1 VDPNQGAVVVLLRS
15 FSSLILPQFFDNQ
28 IVLTLIE
35 GKKPPGIF
43 SLLDDMGA
51 TAHAMESHAVDAKA
65 LEKLKG
71 SCSSNAHFRGMDT
84 AFSIKHYA
92 GTVTYEIN
100 GFIEKNKDTLFPDLI
115 ETMQSSTNPFIVGLF
130 PEDTSSSQN
139 KRPTTAG
146 FKIKSSAADLMT
158 ALSRCSPHYIRCI
171 KPNDEK
177 KASTYD
183 DKRVAH
189 QVQYLGLLEN
199 VKVRRAG
206 FAFRA
211 EFARFVQRYKKTSPQ
226 TWGMWGEWT
235 GNPQQGA
242 QLILGDNGVA
252 ATEFQFGKT
261 KVFLKSPETLFF
273 MEEQIEKFAFGC
285 TVTIQNAWRNFKLR
299 KKALEEAANAADL
312 LRGRKQRNR
321 DSVNRKFLADY
332 MKYAENYGLQEAIK
346 QGGGAGEEMV
356 FANAIEAF
364 NRRLKT
370 EKRDFVIT
378 NKALYFVSRKKKG
391 ATVLYKVTK
400 RTELS
405 AVTQVS
411 LSTFADDYIIIHCN
425 DFDQA
430 FSDVHKTEIATKIV
444 NYAKAL
450 TNRTIPVNFQA
461 VINYKIKVESFV
473 LDHSSK
479 S

>member
-1 VDPNQGAVVVLLRS
+1 MDAHQGGVALFFVARAFFTDMVA
-15 FSSLILPQFFDNQ
+15 QYFDNQ
-28 IVLTLIE
+28 VVLNLIE

-51 TAHAMESHAVDAKA
+51 TAHAMESTAVDAKA

-71 SCSSNAHFRGMDT
+71 SCGSNPQFRGMDT
-84 AFSIKHYA
+84 AFSVKHYA
-92 GTVTYEIN
+92 GNVTYEIN

-115 ETMQSSTNPFIVGLF
+115 ETMQSSGNPFIVALF
-130 PEDTSSSQN
+130 PEDTSASQS

-211 EFARFVQRYKKTSPQ
+211 EFARFVQRYKKTSPH

-242 QLILGDNGVA
+242 QIILTDNGVA

-261 KVFLKSPETLFF
+261 K
-273 MEEQIEKFAFGC
+273 
-285 TVTIQNAWRNFKLR
+285 
-299 KKALEEAANAADL
+299 
-312 LRGRKQRNR
+312 
-321 DSVNRKFLADY
+321 
-332 MKYAENYGLQEAIK
+332 
-346 QGGGAGEEMV
+346 
-356 FANAIEAF
+356 
-364 NRRLKT
+364 
-370 EKRDFVIT
+370 
-378 NKALYFVSRKKKG
+378 
-391 ATVLYKVTK
+391 
-400 RTELS
+400 
-405 AVTQVS
+405 
-411 LSTFADDYIIIHCN
+411 
-425 DFDQA
+425 
-430 FSDVHKTEIATKIV
+430 
-444 NYAKAL
+444 
-450 TNRTIPVNFQA
+450 
-461 VINYKIKVESFV
+461 
-473 LDHSSK
+473 
-479 S
+479 